1 MMSKPSKRMAINRES
16 IDYSQ
21 HYSFEEAIS
30 LLKKTSNA
38 KFNESIDIAINLGID
53 SKKSDQNVRGS
64 MVLPNGTGKTLKVIV
79 FAQSEQVEAAKNAG
93 ADEVG
98 FEDLAEK
105 IKSGFSE
112 FDLVIATPD
121 TMRIVG
127 QLGQI
132 LGPKGLMP
140 NPKDGTVTKNVE
152 DAVIK
157 AKTGQIRFRND
168 KGGVV
173 HCSIGKIDF
182 SEEAIKENLESLLA
196 EITKSKPSSAKGA
209 FIEKVTLSSTMGPGI
224 NIDYSTI

>member
-1 MMSKPSKRMAINRES
+1 MSKASKRMNINRES
-16 IDYSQ
+16 IDYDQS
-21 HYSFEEAIS
+21 YSLDKAIS

-38 KFNESIDIAINLGID
+38 KFNETIDIAINLGID

-79 FAQSEQVEAAKNAG
+79 FAQSEQVDAAKNAG

-105 IKSGFSE
+105 IKEGFSE
-112 FDLVIATPD
+112 FDVVIATPD

-132 LGPKGLMP
+132 LGPKGMMP
-140 NPKDGTVTKNVE
+140 NPKDGTVTKNIE

-157 AKTGQIRFRND
+157 AKTGQIRFRSD

-173 HCSIGKIDF
+173 HCPIGKTNF
-182 SEEAIKENLESLLA
+182 SEQSIKENLGSLLDA
-196 EITKSKPSSAKGA
+196 IVKTKPSSAKGS
-209 FIEKVTLSSTMGPGI
+209 FIKKLTISSTMGPGI
-224 NIDYSTI
+224 KIDHSTI

>member
-1 MMSKPSKRMAINRES
+1 MNKPSKRMNVNRES
-16 IDYSQ
+16 LDPNQ
-21 HYSFEEAIS
+21 HYSLDEAIS
-30 LLKKTSNA
+30 LLKKISNA
-38 KFNESIDIAINLGID
+38 KFNETIDIAINLGID
-53 SKKSDQNVRGS
+53 AKKSEQNVRGS
-64 MVLPNGTGKTLKVIV
+64 MVLPNGTGKKLNVIV
-79 FAQSEQVEAAKNAG
+79 FAQNEQVDAAKNAG

-98 FEDLAEK
+98 YEDLAEK
-105 IKSGFSE
+105 IKSGFRE
-112 FDLVIATPD
+112 FDVVIATPD

-132 LGPKGLMP
+132 LGPKGMMP

-182 SEEAIKENLESLLA
+182 SEESIKENLESLLE
-196 EITKSKPSSAKGA
+196 EIIKSKPSSAKGV
-209 FIEKVTLSSTMGPGI
+209 FIKKVTVSSTMSPGI
-224 NIDYSTI
+224 TIDHSTI

>member
-1 MMSKPSKRMAINRES
+1 MTKASKRMNIHRES
-16 IDYSQ
+16 IDYDQS
-21 HYSFEEAIS
+21 YSLDKAIS

-38 KFNESIDIAINLGID
+38 KFNETIDIAINLGID
-53 SKKSDQNVRGS
+53 AKKSDQNVRGS

-79 FAQSEQVEAAKNAG
+79 FAQSEEVDAAKNAG

-105 IKSGFSE
+105 IKAGFSE
-112 FDLVIATPD
+112 FDVVIATPN

-132 LGPKGLMP
+132 LGPKGMMP

-157 AKTGQIRFRND
+157 AKTGQIRFRSD

-173 HCSIGKIDF
+173 HCAIGKTSF
-182 SEEAIKENLESLLA
+182 SEQSIKENLGSLLDA
-196 EITKSKPSSAKGA
+196 IVKTKPSSAKGS
-209 FIEKVTLSSTMGPGI
+209 FIKKLTISSTMGPGI
-224 NIDYSTI
+224 KIDHSTI

>member
-1 MMSKPSKRMAINRES
+1 MTKASKRMNIHRES
-16 IDYSQ
+16 IDYDQS
-21 HYSFEEAIS
+21 YSLDKAIS

-38 KFNESIDIAINLGID
+38 KFNETIDIAINLGID
-53 SKKSDQNVRGS
+53 AKKSDQNVRGS

-79 FAQSEQVEAAKNAG
+79 FAQSEEVDAAKNAG

-98 FEDLAEK
+98 SEDLAEK
-105 IKSGFSE
+105 IKAGFSE
-112 FDLVIATPD
+112 FDVVIATPN

-132 LGPKGLMP
+132 LGPKGMMP

-157 AKTGQIRFRND
+157 AKTGQIRFRSD

-173 HCSIGKIDF
+173 HCAIGKTSF
-182 SEEAIKENLESLLA
+182 SEQSIKENLGSLLDA
-196 EITKSKPSSAKGA
+196 IIKTKPSSAKGS
-209 FIEKVTLSSTMGPGI
+209 FIKKLTISSTMGPGI
-224 NIDYSTI
+224 KIDHSTI

>member
-1 MMSKPSKRMAINRES
+1 MTKASKRMNIHRES
-16 IDYSQ
+16 IDYDQS
-21 HYSFEEAIS
+21 YSLDKAIS

-38 KFNESIDIAINLGID
+38 KFNETIDIAINLGID
-53 SKKSDQNVRGS
+53 AKKSDQNVRGS

-79 FAQSEQVEAAKNAG
+79 FAQSEEVDAAKNAG

-105 IKSGFSE
+105 IKAGFSE
-112 FDLVIATPD
+112 FDVVIATPN

-132 LGPKGLMP
+132 LGPKGMMP

-157 AKTGQIRFRND
+157 AKTGQIRFRSD

-173 HCSIGKIDF
+173 HCAIGKTSF
-182 SEEAIKENLESLLA
+182 SEQSIKENLGSLLDA
-196 EITKSKPSSAKGA
+196 IIKTKPSSAKGS
-209 FIEKVTLSSTMGPGI
+209 FIKKLTISSTMGPGI
-224 NIDYSTI
+224 KIDHSTI

>member
-1 MMSKPSKRMAINRES
+1 MNKPSKRMNVNRES
-16 IDYSQ
+16 IDSSQ
-21 HYSFEEAIS
+21 HYSLDQAIS

-38 KFNESIDIAINLGID
+38 KFNETIDIAINLGID

-64 MVLPNGTGKTLKVIV
+64 MVLPNGTGKTLRVIV
-79 FAQSEQVEAAKNAG
+79 FAQDEQVDAAKNAG

-98 FEDLAEK
+98 FEDLAER

-121 TMRIVG
+121 TMRVVG

-132 LGPKGLMP
+132 LGPKGMMP
-140 NPKDGTVTKNVE
+140 NPKDGTVTKNIE

-173 HCSIGKIDF
+173 HCPIGKTGF
-182 SEEAIKENLESLLA
+182 TEASIKENLQSLLD
-196 EITKSKPSSAKGA
+196 EIVKSKPSSSKGA
-209 FIEKVTLSSTMGPGI
+209 FITKVTVSSTMGPGI
-224 NIDYSTI
+224 IIDHNSL

>member
-1 MMSKPSKRMAINRES
+1 MGKESKRMVVNRES
-16 IDYSQ
+16 IDSNK
-21 HYSFEEAIS
+21 HYPLQEAIS
-30 LLKKTSNA
+30 LLKKASNA
-38 KFNESIDIAINLGID
+38 KFNETIDISVNLGID
-53 SKKSDQNVRGS
+53 AKKSEQNVRGS
-64 MVLPNGTGKTLKVIV
+64 MVLPNGTGKKLKVIV
-79 FAQSEQVEAAKNAG
+79 FAQNEQVDAAKNAG

-121 TMRIVG
+121 TMRVVG

-132 LGPKGLMP
+132 LGPKGMMP

-157 AKTGQIRFRND
+157 AKTGQVRFRND

-182 SEEAIKENLESLLA
+182 SEESIKENLESFLD
-196 EITKSKPSSAKGA
+196 EIVKSQPSSAKGV
-209 FIEKVTLSSTMGPGI
+209 FIKKVTVSSTMGPGI
-224 NIDYSTI
+224 TIDHNTI

>member
-1 MMSKPSKRMAINRES
+1 MILNQES
-16 IDYSQ
+16 IDSNR
-21 HYSFEEAIS
+21 HYGLEEAIS
-30 LLKKTSNA
+30 LLKKASNA
-38 KFNESIDIAINLGID
+38 KFNETIDISINLGID
-53 SKKSDQNVRGS
+53 AKKSEQNVRGS
-64 MVLPNGTGKTLKVIV
+64 MVLPNGTGKKLKVIV
-79 FAQSEQVEAAKNAG
+79 FAQNEQVDAAKNAG

-98 FEDLAEK
+98 LEDLAEK
-105 IKSGFSE
+105 IKSGFRE
-112 FDLVIATPD
+112 FDVVIATPD

-132 LGPKGLMP
+132 LGPKGMMP

-182 SEEAIKENLESLLA
+182 SEESIKENLESLLE
-196 EITKSKPSSAKGA
+196 EIIKSKPSSAKGV
-209 FIEKVTLSSTMGPGI
+209 FIKKVTVSSTMSPGI
-224 NIDYSTI
+224 TIDHSTI

>member
-1 MMSKPSKRMAINRES
+1 MNKPSKRMNVNRES
-16 IDYSQ
+16 IDSSQ
-21 HYSFEEAIS
+21 HYSLDQAIS

-38 KFNESIDIAINLGID
+38 KFNETIDIAINLGID

-64 MVLPNGTGKTLKVIV
+64 MVLPNGTGKTLRVIV
-79 FAQSEQVEAAKNAG
+79 FAQDEQVDAAKNAG

-98 FEDLAEK
+98 FEDLAER

-121 TMRIVG
+121 TMRVVG

-132 LGPKGLMP
+132 LGPKGMMP
-140 NPKDGTVTKNVE
+140 NPKDGTVTKNIE

-173 HCSIGKIDF
+173 HCPIGKIGF
-182 SEEAIKENLESLLA
+182 TEASIKENLQSLLD
-196 EITKSKPSSAKGA
+196 EIVKSKPSSSKGA
-209 FIEKVTLSSTMGPGI
+209 FITKVTVSSTMGPGI
-224 NIDYSTI
+224 IIDHNSL

>member
-1 MMSKPSKRMAINRES
+1 MSKPSKRMNVNRES
-16 IDYSQ
+16 IDSNRNYSLD
-21 HYSFEEAIS
+21 EAIS
-30 LLKKTSNA
+30 ILKKTGNA
-38 KFNESIDIAINLGID
+38 KFNETIEIAINLGID
-53 SKKSDQNVRGS
+53 AKKSDQNVRGS

-79 FAQSEQVEAAKNAG
+79 FAQSEQVDAAKNAG

-105 IKSGFSE
+105 IKSGFNE
-112 FDLVIATPD
+112 FDLVIAAPD

-132 LGPKGLMP
+132 LGPKGMMP

-157 AKTGQIRFRND
+157 AKTGQIRFRSD

-173 HCSIGKIDF
+173 HCPIGKIGF
-182 SEEAIKENLESLLA
+182 SEDLIRENLEFLLG
-196 EITKSKPSSAKGA
+196 EIVKNKPSSTKGA
-209 FIEKVTLSSTMGPGI
+209 FIKKVTVSSTMGPGI
-224 NIDYSTI
+224 TIDHNTI

>member
-1 MMSKPSKRMAINRES
+1 MSKSSKRMAVNRQS
-16 IDYSQ
+16 IDSNQ
-21 HYSFEEAIS
+21 HYSFDEAIS
-30 LLKKTSNA
+30 VLKKTSNA
-38 KFNESIDIAINLGID
+38 KFDETIDIAINLGID
-53 SKKSDQNVRGS
+53 PKKSEQNVRGS
-64 MVLPNGTGKTLKVIV
+64 MVLPNGTGKTLRVIV
-79 FAQSEQVEAAKNAG
+79 FAQSEQLDAAKKAG

-112 FDLVIATPD
+112 FDVVIATPD
-121 TMRIVG
+121 TMRVVG

-132 LGPKGLMP
+132 LGPKGMMP

-173 HCSIGKIDF
+173 HCPIGKIGF
-182 SEEAIKENLESLLA
+182 TEASIKENLQSLLD
-196 EITKSKPSSAKGA
+196 EIVKSKPSSTKGA
-209 FIEKVTLSSTMGPGI
+209 FIKKITVSSTMGPGI
-224 NIDYSTI
+224 IIDHSSL

>member
-1 MMSKPSKRMAINRES
+1 MSKSSKRTDINRES
-16 IDYSQ
+16 INSDQSYSLD
-21 HYSFEEAIS
+21 EAIS

-38 KFNESIDIAINLGID
+38 KFNETIDIAINLGID

-79 FAQSEQVEAAKNAG
+79 FAQNEQVEAAKNAG

-105 IKSGFSE
+105 IKSGVSE
-112 FDLVIATPD
+112 FDLLIATPD
-121 TMRIVG
+121 TMRVVG

-132 LGPKGLMP
+132 LGPKGMMP
-140 NPKDGTVTKNVE
+140 NPKDGTVTKNIE

-173 HCSIGKIDF
+173 HCTIGKTDF
-182 SEEAIKENLESLLA
+182 SEVSIKQNLESLLD
-196 EITKSKPSSAKGA
+196 EIVKSKPSSSKGS
-209 FIEKVTLSSTMGPGI
+209 FIKKVTVSSSMGPGI
-224 NIDYSTI
+224 TIDHNTI

>member
-1 MMSKPSKRMAINRES
+1 MSKASKRMNINLES
-16 IDYSQ
+16 IDCDQSYSLDK
-21 HYSFEEAIS
+21 AIS

-38 KFNESIDIAINLGID
+38 KFNETIDIAINLGID

-79 FAQSEQVEAAKNAG
+79 FAQSEQVDDAKNAG

-121 TMRIVG
+121 TMRVVG

-132 LGPKGLMP
+132 LGPKGMMP
-140 NPKDGTVTKNVE
+140 NPKDGTVTKNVK

-173 HCSIGKIDF
+173 HCSIGKTDF
-182 SEEAIKENLESLLA
+182 SEESIKQNLESLLD
-196 EITKSKPSSAKGA
+196 EIVKSKPSSSKGS
-209 FIEKVTLSSTMGPGI
+209 FIKKITVSSTMGPGI
-224 NIDYSTI
+224 TIDRNTI

>member
-1 MMSKPSKRMAINRES
+1 MTKASKRMNIHRES
-16 IDYSQ
+16 IDYDQS
-21 HYSFEEAIS
+21 YSLDKAIS

-38 KFNESIDIAINLGID
+38 KFNETIDIAINLGID
-53 SKKSDQNVRGS
+53 AKKSDQNVRGS

-79 FAQSEQVEAAKNAG
+79 FAQSEEVDAAKNAG

-98 FEDLAEK
+98 SEDLAEK
-105 IKSGFSE
+105 IKAGFSE
-112 FDLVIATPD
+112 FDVVIATPN

-132 LGPKGLMP
+132 LGPKGMMP

-157 AKTGQIRFRND
+157 AKTGQIRFRSD

-173 HCSIGKIDF
+173 HCAIGKTSF
-182 SEEAIKENLESLLA
+182 SEQSIKENLGSLLDA
-196 EITKSKPSSAKGA
+196 IVKTKPSSAKGS
-209 FIEKVTLSSTMGPGI
+209 FIKKLTISSTMGPGI
-224 NIDYSTI
+224 KIDHSTI

>member
-1 MMSKPSKRMAINRES
+1 MNKPSKRMNVNRES
-16 IDYSQ
+16 IDSNQRYSLD
-21 HYSFEEAIS
+21 EAIS

-38 KFNESIDIAINLGID
+38 KFNETIDIAINLGID
-53 SKKSDQNVRGS
+53 AKKSEQNVRGS
-64 MVLPNGTGKTLKVIV
+64 MVLPNGTGKKLKVIV
-79 FAQSEQVEAAKNAG
+79 FAQNEQVDAAKNAG

-98 FEDLAEK
+98 YEDLAEK
-105 IKSGFSE
+105 IKSGFGE
-112 FDLVIATPD
+112 FDVVIATPD
-121 TMRIVG
+121 TMRVVG

-132 LGPKGLMP
+132 LGPKGMMP

-182 SEEAIKENLESLLA
+182 SEESIKENLESFLDA
-196 EITKSKPSSAKGA
+196 IIKSQPSSAKGV
-209 FIEKVTLSSTMGPGI
+209 FIKKVTVSSTMGPGI
-224 NIDYSTI
+224 TIDHSTI

>member
-1 MMSKPSKRMAINRES
+1 MNKSSKRMNVNQES
-16 IDYSQ
+16 IDPNQ
-21 HYSFEEAIS
+21 NYSFDEAIS

-38 KFNESIDIAINLGID
+38 KFNETIDIAINLGID

-79 FAQSEQVEAAKNAG
+79 FAQNEQVEAAKNAG

-121 TMRIVG
+121 TMRVVG

-132 LGPKGLMP
+132 LGPKGMMP
-140 NPKDGTVTKNVE
+140 NPKDGTVTKNIE

-173 HCSIGKIDF
+173 HCTIGKTDF
-182 SEEAIKENLESLLA
+182 SEASIKQNLESLLD
-196 EITKSKPSSAKGA
+196 EIVKSKPSSSKGS
-209 FIEKVTLSSTMGPGI
+209 FIKKVTVSSSMGPGI
-224 NIDYSTI
+224 TIDHNTI

>member
-1 MMSKPSKRMAINRES
+1 MGKESKRMIVNRES
-16 IDYSQ
+16 IDSNK
-21 HYSFEEAIS
+21 HYPLEEAIS
-30 LLKKTSNA
+30 LLKKASNA
-38 KFNESIDIAINLGID
+38 KFNETIDISVNLGID
-53 SKKSDQNVRGS
+53 AKKSEQNVRGS
-64 MVLPNGTGKTLKVIV
+64 MVLPNGTGKKLKVIV
-79 FAQSEQVEAAKNAG
+79 FAQNEQVDAAKNAG

-121 TMRIVG
+121 TMRVVG

-132 LGPKGLMP
+132 LGPKGMMP

-157 AKTGQIRFRND
+157 AKTGQVRFRND

-182 SEEAIKENLESLLA
+182 SEESIKENLESFLD
-196 EITKSKPSSAKGA
+196 EIVKSQPSSAKGV
-209 FIEKVTLSSTMGPGI
+209 FVKKVTVSSTMGPGI
-224 NIDYSTI
+224 TIDHNTI

>member
-1 MMSKPSKRMAINRES
+1 MSKSSKRMAVNQES
-16 IDYSQ
+16 IDSNQ
-21 HYSFEEAIS
+21 HYSLDEAIS

-53 SKKSDQNVRGS
+53 AKKSDQNVRGS
-64 MVLPNGTGKTLKVIV
+64 MVLPNGTGKTLRVIV
-79 FAQSEQVEAAKNAG
+79 FAQSEQVDAAKNAG
-93 ADEVG
+93 ADKVG
-98 FEDLAEK
+98 FEDLAEE

-112 FDLVIATPD
+112 FDVVIATPD

-127 QLGQI
+127 QLGKI
-132 LGPKGLMP
+132 LGPKGMMP

-173 HCSIGKIDF
+173 HCPIGKIDF
-182 SEEAIKENLESLLA
+182 SEESIKENLESLLDA
-196 EITKSKPSSAKGA
+196 IMKSKPSSAKGA
-209 FIEKVTLSSTMGPGI
+209 FIKKVTVSSTMGPGI
-224 NIDYSTI
+224 TIDHSTI

>member
-1 MMSKPSKRMAINRES
+1 MNKPSKRMNVNRES
-16 IDYSQ
+16 LDPNQ
-21 HYSFEEAIS
+21 HYSLDEAIS
-30 LLKKTSNA
+30 LLKKISNA
-38 KFNESIDIAINLGID
+38 KFNETIDIAINLGID
-53 SKKSDQNVRGS
+53 AKKSEQNVRGS
-64 MVLPNGTGKTLKVIV
+64 MVLPNGTGKKLKVIV
-79 FAQSEQVEAAKNAG
+79 FAQNEQVDAAKNAG

-98 FEDLAEK
+98 YEDLAEK
-105 IKSGFSE
+105 IKSGFRE
-112 FDLVIATPD
+112 FDVVIATPD

-132 LGPKGLMP
+132 LGPKGMMP

-182 SEEAIKENLESLLA
+182 SEESIKENLESLLE
-196 EITKSKPSSAKGA
+196 EILKSKPSSAKGV
-209 FIEKVTLSSTMGPGI
+209 FIKKVTVSSTMGPGI
-224 NIDYSTI
+224 TIDHSTM

>member
-1 MMSKPSKRMAINRES
+1 
-16 IDYSQ
+16 
-21 HYSFEEAIS
+21 
-30 LLKKTSNA
+30 
-38 KFNESIDIAINLGID
+38 
-53 SKKSDQNVRGS
+53 

-79 FAQSEQVEAAKNAG
+79 FAQSEQVDAAKNAG

-112 FDLVIATPD
+112 LDLVIATPN

-196 EITKSKPSSAKGA
+196 EITKSKPSSTKGA
-209 FIEKVTLSSTMGPGI
+209 FIKKVTLSSTMGPGI
-224 NIDYSTI
+224 IIDYNTI

>member
-1 MMSKPSKRMAINRES
+1 MSKSSKRTDFNRES
-16 IDYSQ
+16 INSDQSYSLD
-21 HYSFEEAIS
+21 EAIS

-38 KFNESIDIAINLGID
+38 KFNETIDIAINLGID

-79 FAQSEQVEAAKNAG
+79 FAQNEQVEAAKNAG

-121 TMRIVG
+121 TMRVVG

-132 LGPKGLMP
+132 LGPKGMMP
-140 NPKDGTVTKNVE
+140 NPKDGTVTKNIE

-173 HCSIGKIDF
+173 HCTIGKTDF
-182 SEEAIKENLESLLA
+182 SEVSIKQNLESLLD
-196 EITKSKPSSAKGA
+196 EIVKSKPSSSKGS
-209 FIEKVTLSSTMGPGI
+209 FIKKVTVSSSMGPGI
-224 NIDYSTI
+224 TIDHNTI